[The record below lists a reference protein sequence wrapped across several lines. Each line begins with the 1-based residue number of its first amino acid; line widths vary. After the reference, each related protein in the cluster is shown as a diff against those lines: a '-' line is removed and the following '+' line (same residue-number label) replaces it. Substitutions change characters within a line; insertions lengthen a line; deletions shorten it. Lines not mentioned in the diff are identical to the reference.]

1 MKKLI
6 ILSFIVTGCFLS
18 AKAQD
23 VALKGGLGYAMQS
36 DKMGVLLGA
45 RVGITNEIDL
55 TGGFGLFFPD
65 KYTTGNGNKVKSNI
79 WMFDVDGHYN
89 FTPGSA
95 VKLYP
100 LVGINFTTGMVKV
113 NDTKTTNTEVGMNMG
128 GGLAY
133 SFSSKVDGFFELKY
147 ILGNADQGML
157 GFGIFYKI

>member
-1 MKKLI
+1 MRKCI
-6 ILSFIVTGCFLS
+6 ILSFFLAVCFLQ

-23 VALKGGLGYAMQS
+23 VSLKGGLGYAMQS
-36 DKMGVLLGA
+36 EKVGVLLGA
-45 RVGITNEIDL
+45 RVGLTPKIDL

-65 KYTTGNGNKVKSNI
+65 SHTDNGGNKYKSNI

-89 FTPGSA
+89 FMPGGP

-100 LVGINFTTGMVKV
+100 LVGINFTTFKSKL
-113 NDTKTTNTEVGMNMG
+113 NDNKYTNTEVGLNMG

-133 SFSSKVDGFFELKY
+133 SFTSKIDGFFEIKY

-157 GFGIFYKI
+157 GFGVFYKL